1 MAITSTGYQSPA
13 TSREGLKPSVL
24 DQVILL
30 GASDTPILSKAGRST
45 VQNITHSWITD
56 QIGSPSKNAKLEVSD
71 FVGDTKS
78 TKQKTTNAVQIFTE
92 DVMVSKSMQQ
102 IATYGG
108 KEMAHEVAKK
118 GKKHALDLEYSF
130 FGLGRD
136 ADIYTSVFKAPTTR
150 TDSVAGEA
158 AGIFHYAAKGATSFS
173 NGRRGNVFAFDADGD
188 WKAGSVDDT
197 LATLTETEMNEVL
210 QAIWDAGETPKD
222 IYVGANLK
230 KAFNA
235 MVTRQLGNESHSN
248 RRVVSL
254 ETDFGTVNIHLHRYL
269 SDAYGLGDVF
279 IAGNF
284 DYLKFGTLINTT
296 LETVPTSKTADA
308 RRYYT
313 EATWEVRNADAF
325 AIGTGLKA

>member
-30 GASDTPILSKAGRST
+30 GASDTPILSKVGRGK

-56 QIGSPSKNAKLEVSD
+56 AIGSPAKNAQLEISD

-92 DVMVSKSMQQ
+92 DVMVSASMQQ

-136 ADIYTSVFKAPTTR
+136 TDVVTSVFKAPITR
-150 TDSVAGEA
+150 TDSVPGEA
-158 AGIFHYAAKGATSFS
+158 AGIFNFAAKGVSAFTS
-173 NGRRGNVFAFDADGD
+173 GKRGNVFAFDADADWAIGD
-188 WKAGSVDDT
+188 GVSA
-197 LATLTETEMNEVL
+197 ATAMTETHLNTVL
-210 QAIWDAGETPKD
+210 ESIWAAGETPKD
-222 IYVGANLK
+222 IFVGSGLK

-235 MVTRQLGNESHSN
+235 LVTRQLGNETFTN

-254 ETDFGTVNIHLHRYL
+254 ETDFGTVNIHLHRFL
-269 SDAYGLGDVF
+269 SDAYGMGDVF

-284 DYLKFGTLINTT
+284 DYVKFSPLINTN
-296 LETVPTSKTADA
+296 LEIVPTSKTADA

-313 EATWEVRNADAF
+313 EATWEFRNADAL
-325 AIGTGLKA
+325 AIGVGLKA